1 MTVSTTSELRDR
13 LRALR
18 VLPVIVIDAPDRAV
32 PMARA
37 LADGGLPAAEITFRT
52 SSAVES
58 LRRIGA
64 ECPDVLLG
72 AGTVLSPRQVD
83 DARDAGARFIVAP
96 GFNRAVVERA
106 QEVGLPVI
114 PGVCTPTEIEAALE
128 MNLTM
133 VKFFPAEAIGGLK
146 FLRAIAAPYV
156 SVEFVPTGGINADNV
171 GAYLGFDRVVACGGS
186 WMAPAERIAAGDFHW
201 IRDQTARAVT
211 AAGVKGIAGSAAAA
225 RDVSGLAATAKGMA

>member
-1 MTVSTTSELRDR
+1 MTKPATPELRAQ

-18 VLPVIVIDAPDRAV
+18 VLPVIVVDAPDHAV

-37 LADGGLPAAEITFRT
+37 LADGGIPAAEITFRT
-52 SSAVES
+52 SAAVEA
-58 LRRIGA
+58 LRRISA

-96 GFNRAVVERA
+96 GFNRAVVACA

-128 MNLTM
+128 MGLTLL
-133 VKFFPAEAIGGLK
+133 KFFPAEPMGGLK
-146 FLRAIAAPYV
+146 FLRAIAAPYA

-186 WMAPAERIAAGDFHW
+186 WMAPAERIAAGDFDW
-201 IRDQTARAVT
+201 IRDQTTRAAI
-211 AAGVKGIAGSAAAA
+211 AAGVRGIAGMAAIPK
-225 RDVSGLAATAKGMA
+225 GLA

>member
-1 MTVSTTSELRDR
+1 MTVSTTSQLREQ

-32 PMARA
+32 PLARA

-52 SSAVES
+52 SAAAEAI
-58 LRRIGA
+58 RRISD

-72 AGTVLSPRQVD
+72 AGTVLSPRHVD

-106 QEVGLPVI
+106 HDVGLPVI

-128 MNLTM
+128 MNLAM
-133 VKFFPAEAIGGLK
+133 LKFFPAEPMGGLK
-146 FLRAIAAPYV
+146 FLRAIAAPYA
-156 SVEFVPTGGINADNV
+156 SVEFVPTGGMNADNV

-186 WMAPAERIAAGDFHW
+186 WMAPAERIAAGEFDW
-201 IRDQTARAVT
+201 VRDQTARAAT
-211 AAGVKGIAGSAAAA
+211 AAGIWGIAGATTK
-225 RDVSGLAATAKGMA
+225 GLA

>member
-1 MTVSTTSELRDR
+1 MTQTGASEFRER

-18 VLPVIVIDAPDRAV
+18 ILPVIVIDAPQHAV

-37 LADGGLPAAEITFRT
+37 LAAGGLPAAEITFRT
-52 SSAVES
+52 AGASEA
-58 LRRIGA
+58 LRRVND

-106 QEVGLPVI
+106 QDVGLPVI

-133 VKFFPAEAIGGLK
+133 LKFFPAEPMGGLK
-146 FLRAIAAPYV
+146 FLRAIAAPYA
-156 SVEFVPTGGINADNV
+156 SLEFVPTGGINADNV
-171 GAYLGFDRVVACGGS
+171 GAYLAFGRVVACGGS
-186 WMAPAERIAAGDFHW
+186 WMAPAERIAAGDFDW
-201 IRDQTARAVT
+201 IRDQTARAAT
-211 AAGVKGIAGSAAAA
+211 AAGVRGIDG
-225 RDVSGLAATAKGMA
+225 VTAKGAA